1 MKQRSLGLNAV
12 LNGVKQ
18 CCSIVFPLITF
29 PYISRVLGNDGYG
42 KYSFSNSIT
51 NYFILLAAL
60 GIYTYA
66 IREGAKIRDDQKEVD
81 KFCSQVFSINVCS
94 AVISLLLLGLVVFNS
109 PKLSEYKAYIFIQ
122 STAIIMTLLGTDWVN
137 SIFEDYFYITARYI
151 AVQCVCLIAMIV

>member
-42 KYSFSNSIT
+42 KYSFSNSI
-51 NYFILLAAL
+51 NKLFLYCLRLF

-109 PKLSEYKAYIFIQ
+109 PKLSEYKAYIFY
-122 STAIIMTLLGTDWVN
+122 SKYSNYHDFTGD
-137 SIFEDYFYITARYI
+137 
-151 AVQCVCLIAMIV
+151 